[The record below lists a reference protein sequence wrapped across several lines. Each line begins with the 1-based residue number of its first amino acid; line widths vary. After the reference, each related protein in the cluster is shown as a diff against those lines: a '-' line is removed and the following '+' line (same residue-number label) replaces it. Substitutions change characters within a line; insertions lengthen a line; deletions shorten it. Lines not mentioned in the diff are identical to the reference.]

1 VSRRIILYLIFFIL
15 ALSFIILIAKNF
27 TGSFGDY
34 FLKGNFLSIIGNL
47 QSHYVETTLGISKDT
62 GLIYRFF
69 QYMFYPF
76 PWTSHGGNFM
86 ILIMSIENTYLI
98 YLFFIILLNNT
109 VFKYFNIY
117 YFFGFLSFLILFV
130 LLATVTSN
138 LGIAFRQKWL
148 IIPYLFILFSSSKKK
163 TTSL

>member
-1 VSRRIILYLIFFIL
+1 
-15 ALSFIILIAKNF
+15 
-27 TGSFGDY
+27 
-34 FLKGNFLSIIGNL
+34 
-47 QSHYVETTLGISKDT
+47 
-62 GLIYRFF
+62 
-69 QYMFYPF
+69 MFYPF